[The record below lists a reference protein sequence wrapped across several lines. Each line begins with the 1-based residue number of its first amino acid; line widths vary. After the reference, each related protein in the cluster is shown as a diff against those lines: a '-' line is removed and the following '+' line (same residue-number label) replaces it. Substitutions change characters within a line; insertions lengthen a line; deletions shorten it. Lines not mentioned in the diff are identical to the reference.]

1 MKYGSILIVDDDRE
15 LGEMLSEYLN
25 KSDFRVTTATDGL
38 LAADL
43 VVKRRFDLII
53 LDVMLPSL
61 SGFDVLKRIR
71 ERLTVPVIMLTARGE
86 DADCVLG
93 LELGADDYLSKPF
106 SLQQLTARVRAVL
119 RRTVRPSES
128 PEQSHSVG
136 PLTLFPATL
145 TVQLRGKR
153 LALTG
158 TEYRLLE
165 TLLTPV
171 AQTQSREYLTEHVLG
186 RCLSAY
192 DRSID
197 THISNLRKKL
207 SAEEG
212 ALIEIR
218 NIRGAGYVLVCST
231 AVRA

>member
-1 MKYGSILIVDDDRE
+1 MK
-15 LGEMLSEYLN
+15 YLN
-25 KSDFRVTTATDGL
+25 KSDFQVTTAIDGL

-43 VVKRRFDLII
+43 IVKRRFDLII

-119 RRTVRPSES
+119 RRTARPSEA
-128 PEQSHSVG
+128 PEQSRSVG

-145 TVQLRGKR
+145 MVQLGGRK
-153 LALTG
+153 LVLTG

-165 TLLTPV
+165 TLLTPI

-186 RCLSAY
+186 RSLSAY

-207 SAEEG
+207 YADEG
-212 ALIEIR
+212 SSIEIR
-218 NIRGAGYVLVCST
+218 NIRGTGYVLVYNT
-231 AVRA
+231 EVQA

>member
-1 MKYGSILIVDDDRE
+1 MKNSSILIVDDDRE

-38 LAADL
+38 VATQIVA
-43 VVKRRFDLII
+43 KQRFDLII

-61 SGFDVLKRIR
+61 SGFEVLKHIR
-71 ERLTVPVIMLTARGE
+71 ARFTVPVIMLTARGE

-106 SLQQLTARVRAVL
+106 SLQQLTARIRAVL
-119 RRTVRPSES
+119 RRTTRSVDA
-128 PEQSHSVG
+128 PEPTRSVG

-145 TVQLRGKR
+145 TVQLRGKKM
-153 LALTG
+153 ALTG

-171 AQTQSREYLTEHVLG
+171 AQTQSRESLTEQVLG
-186 RCLSAY
+186 RSLSAY

-197 THISNLRKKL
+197 THISNLRRKL

-212 ALIEIR
+212 AAIEIR
-218 NIRGAGYVLVCST
+218 NIRGAGYVLVCNT
-231 AVRA
+231 EVRA